1 MDNKEPETGNK
12 LKKKD
17 IILILVIAAAALCL
31 LFVGL
36 SARKQAPSVKPV
48 QTAAE
53 ETIEKLSEEAVASEE
68 TVAPEETA
76 ASEETVSSAE
86 EAFATAAKTSAAS
99 ESAGEEYLAKADEYL
114 EKYPAESYLI
124 IQTATGVLS
133 PIPLAEEAS
142 FKVNISEDEYNIV
155 HIGKNS
161 VYMESST
168 CDNQNC
174 VGEGEITL
182 ENRDTRVLYNM
193 IVCLPHDLLL
203 ELVDADEAR
212 DYLAQIYQA
221 EAEYMAMLEEKADG
235 Q

>member
-17 IILILVIAAAALCL
+17 VILILVIAATALCL

-53 ETIEKLSEEAVASEE
+53 ETIEKLSEETAAVEETAAPEE
-68 TVAPEETA
+68 TVA
-76 ASEETVSSAE
+76 SAE

>member
-17 IILILVIAAAALCL
+17 VILILVIAAAALCL

-68 TVAPEETA
+68 TVAPEEA
-76 ASEETVSSAE
+76 DASAE
-86 EAFATAAKTSAAS
+86 EAFAAAAKASAAP

>member
-17 IILILVIAAAALCL
+17 VILILVIAATALCL

-36 SARKQAPSVKPV
+36 SARKQAPSVEPV

-53 ETIEKLSEEAVASEE
+53 ETIEKLSEETAAVEETAAPEE
-68 TVAPEETA
+68 TVA
-76 ASEETVSSAE
+76 SAE
-86 EAFATAAKTSAAS
+86 EAFAAAAKASAAP